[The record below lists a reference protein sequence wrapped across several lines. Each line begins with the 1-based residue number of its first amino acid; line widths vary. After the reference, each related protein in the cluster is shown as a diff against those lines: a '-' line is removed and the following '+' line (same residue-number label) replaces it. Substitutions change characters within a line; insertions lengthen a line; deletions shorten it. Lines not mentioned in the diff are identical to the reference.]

1 MRTVTLP
8 FAFPL
13 ESAEILRRRSRILT
27 RLCAQDEGFCAI
39 PVQGIGEETLSGMLR
54 LYDDIFL
61 DGYLSRVMRC
71 LRVTLSARLTSS
83 AGKFL
88 CTRGAFKQI
97 KSAEIRMSGDFL
109 TRLDEGPFQLNGL
122 SVATPQEG
130 EDGVTWPELGTVRGE
145 RLLEVSC
152 GVATVDLPARV
163 RSLSQEMLYAVR
175 MAIANTLTEFSE
187 ISYVNVLIGG
197 REEGLDL
204 GATLP
209 VGTFTRVDDLD
220 VGARYSRLYEQRQ
233 SSSGVTLLTTLYFP
247 AADSALLLPEVRSIA
262 YAQVSPIEYL
272 YTLLG
277 ELGKGASLA
286 LCAQDVPAP
295 MDYIEEMPEIVRTE
309 DGYLAIELRLSEALG
324 PALEAA
330 GIAQETYMAM
340 LTDTLMGFVPGV
352 EGLRVLIGGE
362 TAASLLT
369 RSDFEGCV
377 GAPATLYVM
386 DGEGLSRVQRVLPQA
401 LANDART
408 RLAALMRLGEEE
420 LFALPDGLTQED
432 ILAVHMGDET
442 IAVNLSARFGD
453 ALAGLAHAQE
463 RAAVYAMVN
472 TLTEGARASRVA
484 FFFEGEQVQ
493 TLAGGLEMRGTFLR
507 NPGMVVN

>member
-1 MRTVTLP
+1 MKEKRMRRAALAAWLTALCLLLGGCVSQVSERGMEDLS
-8 FAFPL
+8 A
-13 ESAEILRRRSRILT
+13 AEIKTDVPVPEQDGVQSYDLRCTLYFLSEDGSRLSPVTRSVTVEDGESR
-27 RLCAQDEGFCAI
+27 AQAA
-39 PVQGIGEETLSGMLR
+39 
-54 LYDDIFL
+54 L
-61 DGYLSRVMRC
+61 DALLLG
-71 LRVTLSARLTSS
+71 
-83 AGKFL
+83 
-88 CTRGAFKQI
+88 
-97 KSAEIRMSGDFL
+97 
-109 TRLDEGPFQLNGL
+109 
-122 SVATPQEG
+122 PQEG
-130 EDGVTWPELGTVRGE
+130 EAGVTWPELGTVRGE

-163 RSLSQEMLYAVR
+163 RTLSQEMLYAVR
-175 MAIANTLTEFSE
+175 MAIANTLTELSE

-233 SSSGVTLLTTLYFP
+233 SPSGVTLLTTLYFP

-309 DGYLAIELRLSEALG
+309 DGYLAVELRLSDALG

-330 GIAQETYMAM
+330 GIEQETYMAM

-352 EGLRVLIGGE
+352 EGLRVVIGGE

-432 ILAVHMGDET
+432 ILAVHMGDGT

>member
-1 MRTVTLP
+1 MKHVRRAALAAGLTALLLLLGGCVSQVSEREL
-8 FAFPL
+8 ADL
-13 ESAEILRRRSRILT
+13 SAAEIKADVPAPTQDGEQGYTMRCTLYFLSVDGG
-27 RLCAQDEGFCAI
+27 RLI
-39 PVQGIGEETLSGMLR
+39 PVTRSVTVEGGKSRAQAA
-54 LYDDIFL
+54 L
-61 DGYLSRVMRC
+61 DAL
-71 LRVTLSARLTSS
+71 L
-83 AGKFL
+83 AGPE
-88 CTRGAFKQI
+88 A
-97 KSAEIRMSGDFL
+97 
-109 TRLDEGPFQLNGL
+109 
-122 SVATPQEG
+122 G
-130 EDGVTWPELGTVRGE
+130 EDGAAWPDLGTVRGE

-163 RSLSQEMLYAVR
+163 RTLSQEMLYAVR

-209 VGTFTRVDDLD
+209 VGTITRVDDLD
-220 VGARYSRLYEQRQ
+220 VGARYSRLHEQRL
-233 SSSGVTLLTTLYFP
+233 SPGGVTLLTTLYFP
-247 AADSALLLPEVRSIA
+247 AAQGGLLLPEVRSIA

-272 YTLLG
+272 YTLLE
-277 ELGKGASLA
+277 ELGKGAGLT

-309 DGYLAIELRLSEALG
+309 DGYLAVELRMSD
-324 PALEAA
+324 ALETALDAA
-330 GIAQETYMAM
+330 GLTLDTYMAM

-352 EGLRVLIGGE
+352 EGLRVMIGGRM
-362 TAASLLT
+362 AANLAT

-386 DGEGLSRVQRVLPQA
+386 DGTGLSRVQRVLPQA
-401 LANDART
+401 QADDARA
-408 RLAALMRLGEEE
+408 RLAALMALEEEE

-432 ILAVHMGDET
+432 ILAVYAGEET
-442 IAVNLSARFGD
+442 IAVNLSGRFRD
-453 ALAGLAHAQE
+453 ALAALAPAQE

-472 TLTEGARASRVA
+472 TLTEDTRASRVA
-484 FFFEGEQVQ
+484 FFFEGGQVQ

-507 NPGMVVN
+507 NPGMVVD

>member
-1 MRTVTLP
+1 MKHVRRAALAAGLTALLLLLGGCVSQVSEREL
-8 FAFPL
+8 ADL
-13 ESAEILRRRSRILT
+13 SAAEIKADVPAPTQDGEQGYTMRCTLYFLSVDGG
-27 RLCAQDEGFCAI
+27 RLI
-39 PVQGIGEETLSGMLR
+39 PVTRSVTVEGGKSRAQAA
-54 LYDDIFL
+54 L
-61 DGYLSRVMRC
+61 DAL
-71 LRVTLSARLTSS
+71 L
-83 AGKFL
+83 AGPE
-88 CTRGAFKQI
+88 A
-97 KSAEIRMSGDFL
+97 
-109 TRLDEGPFQLNGL
+109 
-122 SVATPQEG
+122 G
-130 EDGVTWPELGTVRGE
+130 EDGAAWPDLGTVRGE

-163 RSLSQEMLYAVR
+163 RTLSQEMLYAVR

-209 VGTFTRVDDLD
+209 VGTITRVDDLD
-220 VGARYSRLYEQRQ
+220 VGARYSRLHEQRL
-233 SSSGVTLLTTLYFP
+233 SPGGVTLLTTLYFP
-247 AADSALLLPEVRSIA
+247 AAQGGLLLPEVRSIA

-272 YTLLG
+272 YTLLE
-277 ELGKGASLA
+277 ELGKGAGLT

-309 DGYLAIELRLSEALG
+309 DGYLAVELRMSD
-324 PALEAA
+324 ALETALDAA
-330 GIAQETYMAM
+330 GLTLDTYMAM

-352 EGLRVLIGGE
+352 EGLRVMIGGR
-362 TAASLLT
+362 TAADLTT

-377 GAPATLYVM
+377 GAPVTLYVM
-386 DGEGLSRVQRVLPQA
+386 DGTGLLRVQRVLPQA
-401 LANDART
+401 LADDARA
-408 RLAALMRLGEEE
+408 RLGALMELGEEE

-432 ILAVHMGDET
+432 ILAVHAGEET
-442 IAVNLSARFGD
+442 IAVNLSGRFRD
-453 ALAGLAHAQE
+453 ALAALAPAQE

-472 TLTEGARASRVA
+472 TLTEGTRASRVA

-507 NPGMVVN
+507 NPGMVVD

>member
-1 MRTVTLP
+1 MKHVRRAALAAGLTALLLLLGGCVSQVSEREL
-8 FAFPL
+8 ADL
-13 ESAEILRRRSRILT
+13 SAAEIKADVPAPTQDGEQGYTMRCTLYFLSVDGG
-27 RLCAQDEGFCAI
+27 RLI
-39 PVQGIGEETLSGMLR
+39 PVTRSVTVEGGKSRAQAA
-54 LYDDIFL
+54 L
-61 DGYLSRVMRC
+61 DAL
-71 LRVTLSARLTSS
+71 L
-83 AGKFL
+83 AGPE
-88 CTRGAFKQI
+88 A
-97 KSAEIRMSGDFL
+97 
-109 TRLDEGPFQLNGL
+109 
-122 SVATPQEG
+122 G
-130 EDGVTWPELGTVRGE
+130 EDGAAWPDLGTVRGE

-163 RSLSQEMLYAVR
+163 RTLSQEMLYAVR

-209 VGTFTRVDDLD
+209 VGTITRVDDLD
-220 VGARYSRLYEQRQ
+220 VGARYSRLHEQRL
-233 SSSGVTLLTTLYFP
+233 SPGGVTLLTTLYFP
-247 AADSALLLPEVRSIA
+247 AAQGGLLLPEVRSIA

-272 YTLLG
+272 YTLLE
-277 ELGKGASLA
+277 ELGKGAGLT

-309 DGYLAIELRLSEALG
+309 DGYLAVELRMSD
-324 PALEAA
+324 ALETALDAA
-330 GIAQETYMAM
+330 GLTLDTYMAM

-352 EGLRVLIGGE
+352 EGLRVMIGGR
-362 TAASLLT
+362 TAADLTT

-377 GAPATLYVM
+377 GAPVTLYVM
-386 DGEGLSRVQRVLPQA
+386 DGTGLLRVQRVLPQA
-401 LANDART
+401 LADDARA
-408 RLAALMRLGEEE
+408 RLGALMELGEEE

-432 ILAVHMGDET
+432 ILAVHAGEET
-442 IAVNLSARFGD
+442 IAVNLSGRFRD
-453 ALAGLAHAQE
+453 ALAALAPAQE

-472 TLTEGARASRVA
+472 TLTEDTRASRVA

-507 NPGMVVN
+507 NPGMVVD

>member
-1 MRTVTLP
+1 MKHVRRAALAAGLTALLLLLGGCVSQVSEREL
-8 FAFPL
+8 ADL
-13 ESAEILRRRSRILT
+13 SAAEIKADVPAPTQDGEQGYTMRCTLYFLSVDGG
-27 RLCAQDEGFCAI
+27 RLI
-39 PVQGIGEETLSGMLR
+39 PVTRSVTVEGGKSRAQAA
-54 LYDDIFL
+54 L
-61 DGYLSRVMRC
+61 DAL
-71 LRVTLSARLTSS
+71 L
-83 AGKFL
+83 AGPE
-88 CTRGAFKQI
+88 A
-97 KSAEIRMSGDFL
+97 
-109 TRLDEGPFQLNGL
+109 
-122 SVATPQEG
+122 G
-130 EDGVTWPELGTVRGE
+130 EDGAAWPDLGTVRGE

-163 RSLSQEMLYAVR
+163 RTLSQEMLYAVR
-175 MAIANTLTEFSE
+175 MAIANTLTEFAE

-209 VGTFTRVDDLD
+209 VGTITRVDDLD
-220 VGARYSRLYEQRQ
+220 VGARYSRLHEQRL
-233 SSSGVTLLTTLYFP
+233 SPGGVTLLTTLYFP
-247 AADSALLLPEVRSIA
+247 AAQGGLLLPEVRSIA

-272 YTLLG
+272 YTLLE
-277 ELGKGASLA
+277 ELGKGAGLT

-309 DGYLAIELRLSEALG
+309 DGYLAVELRMSD
-324 PALEAA
+324 ALETALDAA
-330 GIAQETYMAM
+330 GLTLDTYMAM

-352 EGLRVLIGGE
+352 EGLRVMIGGRM
-362 TAASLLT
+362 AANLAT

-386 DGEGLSRVQRVLPQA
+386 DGTGLSRVQRVLPQA
-401 LANDART
+401 QADDERA
-408 RLAALMRLGEEE
+408 RLAALMALEEEE

-432 ILAVHMGDET
+432 ILAVHAGEET
-442 IAVNLSARFGD
+442 IAVNLSGRFRD
-453 ALAGLAHAQE
+453 ALAALAPAQE

-472 TLTEGARASRVA
+472 TLTEGTRASRVA

-507 NPGMVVN
+507 NPGMVVD

>member
-1 MRTVTLP
+1 MKHVRRAALAAGLTALLLLLGGCVSQVSEREL
-8 FAFPL
+8 ADL
-13 ESAEILRRRSRILT
+13 SAAEIKADVPAPTQDGEQGYTMRCTLYFLSVDGG
-27 RLCAQDEGFCAI
+27 RLI
-39 PVQGIGEETLSGMLR
+39 PVTRSVTVEGGKSRAQAA
-54 LYDDIFL
+54 L
-61 DGYLSRVMRC
+61 DAL
-71 LRVTLSARLTSS
+71 L
-83 AGKFL
+83 AGPE
-88 CTRGAFKQI
+88 A
-97 KSAEIRMSGDFL
+97 
-109 TRLDEGPFQLNGL
+109 
-122 SVATPQEG
+122 G
-130 EDGVTWPELGTVRGE
+130 EDGAAWPDLGTVRGE

-163 RSLSQEMLYAVR
+163 RTLSQEMLYAVR

-209 VGTFTRVDDLD
+209 VGTITRVDDLD
-220 VGARYSRLYEQRQ
+220 VGARYSRLHEQRL
-233 SSSGVTLLTTLYFP
+233 SPGGVTLLTTLYFP
-247 AADSALLLPEVRSIA
+247 AAQGGLLLPEVRSIA

-272 YTLLG
+272 YTLLE
-277 ELGKGASLA
+277 ELGKGAGLT

-309 DGYLAIELRLSEALG
+309 DGYLAVELRMSD
-324 PALEAA
+324 ALETALDAA
-330 GIAQETYMAM
+330 GLTLDTYMAM

-352 EGLRVLIGGE
+352 EGLRVMIGGR
-362 TAASLLT
+362 TAADLTT

-377 GAPATLYVM
+377 GAPVTLYVM
-386 DGEGLSRVQRVLPQA
+386 DGTGLLRVQRVLPQA
-401 LANDART
+401 LADDARA
-408 RLAALMRLGEEE
+408 RLGALMELGEED

-432 ILAVHMGDET
+432 ILAVHAGEET
-442 IAVNLSARFGD
+442 IAVNLSGRFRD
-453 ALAGLAHAQE
+453 ALAALAPAQE

-472 TLTEGARASRVA
+472 TLTEGTRASRVA

-507 NPGMVVN
+507 NPGMVVD

>member
-1 MRTVTLP
+1 MKHVRRAALAAGLTALLLLLGGCVSQVSEREL
-8 FAFPL
+8 ADL
-13 ESAEILRRRSRILT
+13 SAAEIKADVPAPTQDGEQGYTMRCTLYFLSVDGG
-27 RLCAQDEGFCAI
+27 RLI
-39 PVQGIGEETLSGMLR
+39 PVTRSVTVEGGKSRAQAA
-54 LYDDIFL
+54 L
-61 DGYLSRVMRC
+61 DAL
-71 LRVTLSARLTSS
+71 L
-83 AGKFL
+83 AGPE
-88 CTRGAFKQI
+88 A
-97 KSAEIRMSGDFL
+97 
-109 TRLDEGPFQLNGL
+109 
-122 SVATPQEG
+122 G
-130 EDGVTWPELGTVRGE
+130 EDGAAWPDLGTVRGE

-163 RSLSQEMLYAVR
+163 RTLSQEMLYAVR
-175 MAIANTLTEFSE
+175 MAIANTLTEFAE

-209 VGTFTRVDDLD
+209 VGTITRVDDLD
-220 VGARYSRLYEQRQ
+220 VGARYSRLHEQRL
-233 SSSGVTLLTTLYFP
+233 SPGGVTLLTTLYFP
-247 AADSALLLPEVRSIA
+247 AAQGGLLLPEVRSIA

-272 YTLLG
+272 YTLLE
-277 ELGKGASLA
+277 ELGKGAGLT

-309 DGYLAIELRLSEALG
+309 DGYLAVELRMSD
-324 PALEAA
+324 ALETALDAA
-330 GIAQETYMAM
+330 GLTLDTYMAM

-352 EGLRVLIGGE
+352 EGLRVMIGGRM
-362 TAASLLT
+362 AANLAT

-386 DGEGLSRVQRVLPQA
+386 DGTGLSRVQRVLPQA
-401 LANDART
+401 QADDARA
-408 RLAALMRLGEEE
+408 RLAALMALEEEE

-432 ILAVHMGDET
+432 ILAVHAGEET
-442 IAVNLSARFGD
+442 IAVNLSGRFRD
-453 ALAGLAHAQE
+453 ALAALAPAQE

-472 TLTEGARASRVA
+472 TLTEGTRASRVA

-507 NPGMVVN
+507 NPGMVVD